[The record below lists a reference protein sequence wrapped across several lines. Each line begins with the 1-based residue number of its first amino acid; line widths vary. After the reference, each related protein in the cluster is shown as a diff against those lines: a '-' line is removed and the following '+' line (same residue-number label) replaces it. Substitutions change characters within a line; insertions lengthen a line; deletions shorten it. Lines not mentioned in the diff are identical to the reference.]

1 MAGCLSRLIAELYLS
16 ERFMKICI
24 LLLAIALLAG
34 CENVQPPTNEQVK
47 KVADLCEKKG
57 LTVEL
62 FYNGTATRVSCNQ
75 P

>member
-1 MAGCLSRLIAELYLS
+1 MK
-16 ERFMKICI
+16 MKICI

-34 CENVQPPTNEQVK
+34 CENVPPPTNEQVK
-47 KVADLCEKKG
+47 TVADLCEKKG

-62 FYNGTATRVSCNQ
+62 FYNGTSTRVSCNK

>member
-1 MAGCLSRLIAELYLS
+1 MTSYTRLEMK
-16 ERFMKICI
+16 MKICI

-47 KVADLCEKKG
+47 KVADLCEKRG

>member
-1 MAGCLSRLIAELYLS
+1 MSYTRLEMK
-16 ERFMKICI
+16 MKICI

-47 KVADLCEKKG
+47 TVADLCEKKG

-75 P
+75 S